1 MMLEPANVR
10 GTRSDAKHIRMVEEW
25 VRSAWVVGG
34 ELVVTALEPRPAETG
49 SPDIEAAIGPCPR
62 PACPPVSSARTLATV
77 PAADIARMPETLP
90 SHDDRP

>member
-1 MMLEPANVR
+1 MMLEPASSR
-10 GTRSDAKHIRMVEEW
+10 GARSDAMHIHTVGES
-25 VRSAWVVGG
+25 VRSAWVVSG

-62 PACPPVSSARTLATV
+62 PACPPVSFARTLATV
-77 PAADIARMPETLP
+77 PAEDIARMPETLP